1 MRRSR
6 RELQDAQPEEMIKF
20 RREQINDQKVN
31 ETGDLIFTLTDL
43 MKVGGWLFNL
53 NIAILAFNIG
63 R

>member
-1 MRRSR
+1 MSAILEYADSIL
-6 RELQDAQPEEMIKF
+6 EL
-20 RREQINDQKVN
+20 VN